1 MEKRVHFFSIYDMS
15 IGYNLVLAEK
25 AIIKYQNATPSN
37 INDVIELYHIKKL
50 FFIILHTI
58 YKLFIAVFLSA

>member
-1 MEKRVHFFSIYDMS
+1 MS

-37 INDVIELYHIKKL
+37 INDVIELYHIKK
-50 FFIILHTI
+50 FISVPL
-58 YKLFIAVFLSA
+58 KWDELNN

>member
-25 AIIKYQNATPSN
+25 AIILNSVT
-37 INDVIELYHIKKL
+37 LL
-50 FFIILHTI
+50 
-58 YKLFIAVFLSA
+58 

>member
-37 INDVIELYHIKKL
+37 INDVIELY
-50 FFIILHTI
+50 
-58 YKLFIAVFLSA
+58 

>member
-50 FFIILHTI
+50 L
-58 YKLFIAVFLSA
+58 KLRLS